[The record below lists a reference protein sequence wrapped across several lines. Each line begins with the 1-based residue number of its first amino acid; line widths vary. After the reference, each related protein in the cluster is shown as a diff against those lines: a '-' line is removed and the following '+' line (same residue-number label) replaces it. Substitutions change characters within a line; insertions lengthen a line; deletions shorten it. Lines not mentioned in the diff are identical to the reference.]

1 MNFGKLFPLV
11 AMALSVY
18 SAELPMLL
26 PPPRAYQSTMG
37 GPITVAIRTP
47 HPRQQ
52 QSPMKTKLRRQLPQA
67 GQSIMDART
76 TADILTP
83 LQLHTILKEA
93 IQARTER

>member
-18 SAELPMLL
+18 SAAASNDAPA
-26 PPPRAYQSTMG
+26 PVSVPIYYGRPNNG
-37 GPITVAIRTP
+37 GYPYPTP
-47 HPRQQ
+47 TPATK
-52 QSPMKTKLRRQLPQA
+52 PYENKTETPTPQA